1 MKKKLIAV
9 TLGLLVLSTACS
21 NKTDET
27 SLIDSKNTE
36 EQVEISENKVT
47 TEDNKLGT
55 EDNSDTTLP
64 EDSTEN
70 EEDLAEEDQVLEENE
85 EDKSLEEKLLEL
97 KEEADYISVIKMSQ
111 TGSTGKEIN
120 IIEDLKGSLRN
131 IVIPEIPNLEANQTY
146 LIFLKDSESGD
157 IVPVK
162 ENEGLIKIKDE
173 YDQPVVII
181 RDDNSEDKSN

>member
-1 MKKKLIAV
+1 
-9 TLGLLVLSTACS
+9 
-21 NKTDET
+21 
-27 SLIDSKNTE
+27 
-36 EQVEISENKVT
+36 
-47 TEDNKLGT
+47 
-55 EDNSDTTLP
+55 
-64 EDSTEN
+64 
-70 EEDLAEEDQVLEENE
+70 
-85 EDKSLEEKLLEL
+85 
-97 KEEADYISVIKMSQ
+97 MSQ

-162 ENEGLIKIKDE
+162 GDEGLIKIKDE